1 MKRGKASRTGGLCF
15 DSRKLLILMVARD
28 GIEPPSPAFS
38 GPRSTML
45 DVGSSVARGREEE
58 KAWNQ
63 LEPGISIAET
73 IARGYLGATGGLKSP
88 LVTVTNNA
96 ESC

>member
-1 MKRGKASRTGGLCF
+1 
-15 DSRKLLILMVARD
+15 
-28 GIEPPSPAFS
+28 
-38 GPRSTML
+38 ML